1 MYDRNFLLYICIYI
15 FRLLKTYSVTY
26 SKIKRGFMKSKLTKK
41 EKLRDEIIALKEQ
54 VKEMMKVWQSMDEEG
69 WEVRKSA

>member
-1 MYDRNFLLYICIYI
+1 
-15 FRLLKTYSVTY
+15 
-26 SKIKRGFMKSKLTKK
+26 MKSKLTKK

>member
-1 MYDRNFLLYICIYI
+1 
-15 FRLLKTYSVTY
+15 
-26 SKIKRGFMKSKLTKK
+26 MKSKLTKK

-54 VKEMMKVWQSMDEEG
+54 AKEMMKVWQSMDEEG